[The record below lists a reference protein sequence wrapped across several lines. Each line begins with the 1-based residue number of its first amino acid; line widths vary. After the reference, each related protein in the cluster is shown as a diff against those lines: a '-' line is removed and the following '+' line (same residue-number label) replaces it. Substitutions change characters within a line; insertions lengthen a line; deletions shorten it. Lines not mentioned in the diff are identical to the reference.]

1 MRYKPIATLFLSTLL
16 AGWGGLPA
24 NSVDTDN
31 LQAKLDTA
39 KGEYRIHLFE
49 QIYYKSLETD
59 DLDYQYRCVNDLIAE
74 TRRQKYDKAEA
85 DALAE
90 RTLLFYNNAMDD
102 SVLTVSRRDMQRLK
116 ELNCWDLYYEVWW
129 YVANTYVYMGQN
141 NIAIRETQAMFD
153 DAKKRNNPLGMGQ
166 ANCIMGQA
174 YSNMRNF
181 EKSIEV
187 FDKSLDYLSSITPTP
202 SVLAEVYVFY
212 GEALNNKKDYVRLE
226 QLTHRWHVFLQK
238 AMKER
243 KLEGTPAG
251 DIYWSYYY
259 LACVQADLGLGKAE
273 EAAQHLKEARR
284 YIKNNIDNQL
294 GGKWYYCSAQLAMLQ
309 GRYEEALN
317 LNTVGA
323 EKLLAGNDSSVQVA
337 VGMQRAEILEKLGRY
352 ADAAHLYKDTYVLND
367 SLNAQETRRQLVEMN
382 SIFQVGEKE
391 LENERLQREN
401 ERATFRFVIIV
412 ISVIV
417 VSLAIFLFFRIR
429 SARKLKIAHTKLQ
442 TAYGDL
448 QAANAVIEETTA
460 AKERIESELRIARDI
475 QMSMVPAIFPD
486 RPDLDIYASM
496 TPAKE
501 VGGDMYSYLLIE
513 KTDKLYFALGDVSG
527 KGVPA
532 SLFMAQATRLFHTLA
547 KQQLPPAEMA
557 TRMNG
562 ELAEDNEQGMFI
574 TMFIGLLNL
583 QTGHLDF
590 CNAGHNPPV
599 LNGQFIDMIPN
610 APIGLWPGLDYEGEE
625 VDDIS
630 GKPLF
635 IYTDGLNEAENRQQ
649 EQFTDERLLQIL
661 QTTPF
666 ESAQQT
672 VELLKA
678 EVEQHRDGAEPNDDL
693 TMLCILNR
701 KQ

>member
-39 KGEYRIHLFE
+39 MGEYRIHLFE

-102 SVLTVSRRDMQRLK
+102 SVLTVSRQDMQRLK

-187 FDKSLDYLSSITPTP
+187 FDKSLDYLSSITSTP

-226 QLTHRWHVFLQK
+226 QLTHRWHAFLQK

-417 VSLAIFLFFRIR
+417 VSLIFFLYYRIKDVR
-429 SARKLKIAHTKLQ
+429 QLK
-442 TAYGDL
+442 
-448 QAANAVIEETTA
+448 E
-460 AKERIESELRIARDI
+460 AKERIEELSKLKSLFIQNSMKNNNQEMHDIFISYSRSNIETVKIVKDTICKFTNAKCWLDLERIESGTSYFPKTIIEGIEQCEIFLFMLSEQSQVSKYALNELNYAIEDSRRHVVLINIDSSKLTKEFRFLYGLSDMIDWNDQFQQDKLIRDI
-475 QMSMVPAIFPD
+475 K
-486 RPDLDIYASM
+486 RW
-496 TPAKE
+496 
-501 VGGDMYSYLLIE
+501 
-513 KTDKLYFALGDVSG
+513 
-527 KGVPA
+527 
-532 SLFMAQATRLFHTLA
+532 
-547 KQQLPPAEMA
+547 
-557 TRMNG
+557 
-562 ELAEDNEQGMFI
+562 I
-574 TMFIGLLNL
+574 T
-583 QTGHLDF
+583 
-590 CNAGHNPPV
+590 
-599 LNGQFIDMIPN
+599 
-610 APIGLWPGLDYEGEE
+610 YR
-625 VDDIS
+625 S
-630 GKPLF
+630 
-635 IYTDGLNEAENRQQ
+635 
-649 EQFTDERLLQIL
+649 
-661 QTTPF
+661 
-666 ESAQQT
+666 
-672 VELLKA
+672 
-678 EVEQHRDGAEPNDDL
+678 
-693 TMLCILNR
+693 
-701 KQ
+701 